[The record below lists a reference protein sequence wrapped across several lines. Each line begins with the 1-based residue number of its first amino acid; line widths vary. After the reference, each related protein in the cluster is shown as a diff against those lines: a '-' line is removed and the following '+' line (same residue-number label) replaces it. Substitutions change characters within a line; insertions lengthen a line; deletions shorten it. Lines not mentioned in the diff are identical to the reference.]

1 MIRTD
6 ALMEASLL
14 QHEMQADV
22 RFGSIAGIGGQIAMS
37 ALPPIDGVIGR
48 QLVDS

>member
-22 RFGSIAGIGGQIAMS
+22 RFGSLTDMTALSRDVRFTPNSGHS
-37 ALPPIDGVIGR
+37 AVA
-48 QLVDS
+48 S

>member
-14 QHEMQADV
+14 QHEMQDDV
-22 RFGSIAGIGGQIAMS
+22 RFGSIADIGGQIAMS
-37 ALPPIDGVIGR
+37 ALPPVATKKQTCLIGR
-48 QLVDS
+48 

>member
-22 RFGSIAGIGGQIAMS
+22 RFGSIADIGGQ
-37 ALPPIDGVIGR
+37 LRCPLYPR
-48 QLVDS
+48 